1 MVFCLSRNLLSFVS
15 TLYIRLWFREIFKC
29 LMFQLLE
36 NIFASQKILI
46 FLPPKVLI
54 INLQTEK
61 NYPSPQAAFFMSTCP
76 PTILDKR
83 NVFFASRD
91 VYPHTKSHL
100 HAPNNS
106 WDIKLSKI
114 FQYDLSITSICQQ
127 LRT

>member
-1 MVFCLSRNLLSFVS
+1 MVFCLSRNLLSFVW
-15 TLYIRLWFREIFKC
+15 TLYIRLWFRKIFKC

-46 FLPPKVLI
+46 FLLPKVLI

-61 NYPSPQAAFFMSTCP
+61 NYPSLQAAFFMSTCP

-91 VYPHTKSHL
+91 VYPHTKSQL
-100 HAPNNS
+100 HAPTNS

-114 FQYDLSITSICQQ
+114 FQYDLSKR
-127 LRT
+127 LYVNN